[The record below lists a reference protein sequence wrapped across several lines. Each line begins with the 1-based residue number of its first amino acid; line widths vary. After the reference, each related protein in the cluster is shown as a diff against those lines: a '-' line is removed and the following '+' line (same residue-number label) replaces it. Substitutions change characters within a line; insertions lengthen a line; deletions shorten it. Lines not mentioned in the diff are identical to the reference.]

1 MTGSGFKAKRVRV
14 LIIEA
19 EGPRPLF
26 RRKLRRKLESWEGP
40 PLDGQ
45 VRIWAAPWASFT
57 FADETCRNELA
68 GIIAKQEI
76 DVVIAGPLTRIG
88 MDSAGTLQEVVG
100 VHGAHR

>member
-1 MTGSGFKAKRVRV
+1 MVYGEGGAGKTTFTLDGGFHLGAGVDWLGFKAKRVRV

-45 VRIWAAPWASFT
+45 VRIWATPWASFT
-57 FADETCRNELA
+57 FADETCRNELRA
-68 GIIAKQEI
+68 SSRSRRS
-76 DVVIAGPLTRIG
+76 TW
-88 MDSAGTLQEVVG
+88 
-100 VHGAHR
+100 